1 MNNLNSNICYSTMSK
16 LPSKRNA
23 LDSKFS
29 HYSLFLVQLSR
40 KFSICRYNL
49 HTFSLRYLA
58 LCCLRIPSSFERTM
72 ATDRV
77 FVGSIA
83 WCTPEYYKDNVLER
97 YCILH
102 LHLVS
107 NGAGVVLQGTVYKLT
122 YFLRKTSERAFP
134 KLVCL
139 VRKCSTHTY
148 IHTTYSVK
156 KIFVKENV
164 KTLNHVVSIYFTSL
178 IIKWIMNLNKLK

>member
-1 MNNLNSNICYSTMSK
+1 MNLEILTSTIKKAHIMLIRQLWIFDFLIFEEVVGRRSCNSRSLHKLYMEVSHLQQFRVLLHKMNNLNSNIRCSTMSK

-83 WCTPEYYKDNVLER
+83 
-97 YCILH
+97 
-102 LHLVS
+102 
-107 NGAGVVLQGTVYKLT
+107 
-122 YFLRKTSERAFP
+122 
-134 KLVCL
+134 
-139 VRKCSTHTY
+139 
-148 IHTTYSVK
+148 
-156 KIFVKENV
+156 
-164 KTLNHVVSIYFTSL
+164 
-178 IIKWIMNLNKLK
+178 